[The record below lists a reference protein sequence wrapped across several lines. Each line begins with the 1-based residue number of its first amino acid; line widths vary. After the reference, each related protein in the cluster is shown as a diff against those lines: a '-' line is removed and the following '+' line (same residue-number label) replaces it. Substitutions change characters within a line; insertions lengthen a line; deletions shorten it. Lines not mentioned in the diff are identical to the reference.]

1 MSTISSKAPAAV
13 VLLPSFGVLACSW
26 FLFNADSTRLE
37 EIQQKR
43 PRASNKTKPDNIDI
57 KPFQDTVAA
66 LEKPARWSPKS
77 GTEFKN
83 SLFVSERYIV
93 ENNEPK
99 KPNEGNR
106 NTHSKT
112 GQPIPNKW
120 FTENKLD
127 PFKPKI
133 AIEDTDNDGF
143 SNEDEF
149 VEGTN
154 PTSATSHP
162 PYFKKLTV
170 KSVTKRN
177 NFVKFVKFTGPKDQP
192 DRVEVTLEVLGE
204 SINPTPN
211 RARHTLKI
219 GDSIPG
225 SNLVVSG
232 FSVNQ
237 EEKGLNNV
245 KLEVGTVEITE
256 KVDGKP
262 ARKFTAKE
270 GLGRKGLSDDL
281 VNFYEIS
288 ASLFIP
294 IPKPGKDIP
303 VQIGKSFSADP
314 EEKETF
320 SVKEIRDTPKSVK
333 IVSPEGAELDILEGN
348 SEPAPSSQ
356 PSQQPNPPSSPSQPP
371 N

>member
-1 MSTISSKAPAAV
+1 MSNISSKAPATV
-13 VLLPSFGVLACSW
+13 VLLASLGVLASAW

-43 PRASNKTKPDNIDI
+43 PRANNRTKPDNIDI
-57 KPFQDTVAA
+57 KPFQDTVSA
-66 LEKPARWSPKS
+66 LEKPSRWSPKS

-83 SLFVSERYIV
+83 SLFVSERYII

-106 NTHSKT
+106 NAHSKT

-133 AIEDTDNDGF
+133 ATDDTDNDGF

-149 VEGTN
+149 IEGTN

-170 KSVTKRN
+170 KSVVKRN
-177 NFVKFVKFTGPKDQP
+177 NFVRFIKFTGPKDQP

-204 SINPTPN
+204 NPAATPN
-211 RARHTLKI
+211 RPRHTLKV
-219 GDSIPG
+219 GQPVPN
-225 SNLVVSG
+225 SNLVVTG
-232 FSVNQ
+232 FSVQQ
-237 EEKGLNNV
+237 EERGLNNV
-245 KLEVGTVEITE
+245 KVEVGTVEISEKTE
-256 KVDGKP
+256 GKP
-262 ARKFTAKE
+262 SRKFTAKE
-270 GLGRKGLSDDL
+270 GLGRKGSTEDL

-288 ASLFIP
+288 ASLFMP
-294 IPKPGKDIP
+294 IPKPGKEIP
-303 VQIGKSFSADP
+303 VQIGKSFSTDP
-314 EEKETF
+314 EEKEVF
-320 SVKEIRDTPKSVK
+320 SVKEIRDNPKSVK
-333 IVSPEGAELDILEGN
+333 IVTPDGAELDVLEGG
-348 SEPAPSSQ
+348 SEATPAAA
-356 PSQQPNPPSSPSQPP
+356 QPNPNPPAPQPP

>member
-1 MSTISSKAPAAV
+1 MSTISSKAPATV
-13 VLLPSFGVLACSW
+13 VLLSSFGVLACSW
-26 FLFNADSTRLE
+26 FLFNADSTRID

-43 PRASNKTKPDNIDI
+43 PRANNRTKPDNIDI

-66 LEKPARWSPKS
+66 FEKPAAWSPKN
-77 GTEFKN
+77 GNEFKN
-83 SLFVSERYIV
+83 SLFVSERYII

-106 NTHSKT
+106 NVHSKT
-112 GQPIPNKW
+112 AQPIPNKW

-133 AIEDTDNDGF
+133 ALEDTDNDGF

-162 PYFKKLTV
+162 PYFKKLIV

-204 SINPTPN
+204 SPQPIPN
-211 RARHTLKI
+211 RPRHTLKI
-219 GDSIPG
+219 GDSIPN
-225 SNLVVSG
+225 SNLVVTG
-232 FSVNQ
+232 FSVKQ
-237 EEKGLNNV
+237 EERGLNNV
-245 KLEVGTVEITE
+245 KVEVGTVEISE
-256 KVDGKP
+256 KIEGKSS
-262 ARKFTAKE
+262 RKFTAKE
-270 GLGRKGLSDDL
+270 GLGRKGASDDL

-288 ASLFIP
+288 ASLYMP
-294 IPKPGKDIP
+294 IPRPGKDIP
-303 VQIGKSFSADP
+303 VQIGKSFSTDP
-314 EEKETF
+314 EEKEIF

-333 IVSPEGAELDILEGN
+333 IVTPDGAELDVLEGN
-348 SEPAPSSQ
+348 QDAAPSSPQ
-356 PSQQPNPPSSPSQPP
+356 TPQSNPPSAPSQPS